1 MDIVIAAAGKGTRL
15 QQYTQDIPKHIIP
28 IHGRPLFFFL
38 LDVVMAAQFRRV
50 IIVGGHHFEQL
61 QEAVQ
66 RYGHAD
72 QIVLVNQ
79 FAKVS
84 EDMYGTACPLLACAD
99 LIQGDRFVYTMG
111 DHLVSARDLQNM
123 QQSTRD
129 LLVGVTEH
137 HEPQRYGVIEYGEQ
151 NRLARIVEKPQRP
164 TSNDINV
171 GLYTLTPD
179 LIPLLR
185 TLPASQ
191 RHEYE
196 ITDAINTVAPT
207 RPVRVVHLQDYWLDL
222 GRPEDIE
229 SLEKFLRV

>member
-15 QQYTQDIPKHIIP
+15 QNYTQDMPKHIIP
-28 IHGRPLFFFL
+28 IHGRPFLFFL
-38 LDVVMAAQFRRV
+38 LDAVREAQFRRI

-61 QEAVQ
+61 CAAVTE
-66 RYGHAD
+66 YGHTE
-72 QIVLVNQ
+72 QIILVNQ
-79 FAKVS
+79 FEKVDAK
-84 EDMYGTACPLLACAD
+84 MYGTACPLLACAD
-99 LIQGDRFVYTMG
+99 IIQGDRFVYTMG
-111 DHLVSARDLQNM
+111 DHLVSARDLQLM
-123 QQSTRD
+123 QLSTRD

-137 HEPQRYGVIEYGEQ
+137 HEPQRYGVIEYGED
-151 NRLARIVEKPQRP
+151 NRLARIIEKPQRP

-185 TLPASQ
+185 TLPAST
-191 RHEYE
+191 RNEYE
-196 ITDAINTVAPT
+196 ITDAINTVAAK

-222 GRPEDIE
+222 GRSEDIE

>member
-15 QQYTQDIPKHIIP
+15 KGLTQDIPKHIIP
-28 IHGRPLFFFL
+28 IHGRPFLFFL
-38 LDVVMAAQFRRV
+38 LDAVLEAQFRRV

-61 QEAVQ
+61 AAAVQ
-66 RYGHAD
+66 QYGHSD

-79 FAKVS
+79 FEKI
-84 EDMYGTACPLLACAD
+84 DTKTYGTACPLLACAD
-99 LIQGDRFVYTMG
+99 IIQGDRFVYTMG
-111 DHLVSARDLQNM
+111 DHLVSARDLQQM

-137 HEPQRYGVIEYGEQ
+137 HEPERYGVIEYGED
-151 NRLARIVEKPQRP
+151 NRLVRIIEKPQRP

-185 TLPASQ
+185 TLPASA
-191 RHEYE
+191 RKEYE
-196 ITDAINTVAPT
+196 ITDAINKVAMT